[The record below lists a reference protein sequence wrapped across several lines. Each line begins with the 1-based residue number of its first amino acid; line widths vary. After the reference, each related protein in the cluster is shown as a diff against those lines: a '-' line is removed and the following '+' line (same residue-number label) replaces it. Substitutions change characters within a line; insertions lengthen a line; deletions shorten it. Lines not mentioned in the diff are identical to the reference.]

1 MEIFRW
7 FKSENT
13 IVKVLEYNIG
23 GQQLK
28 LYIIDAGSSKIQNKI
43 ESKRINKNLESNNKG
58 NN

>member
-1 MEIFRW
+1 M
-7 FKSENT
+7 KTENT
-13 IVKVLEYNIG
+13 IVKVLEHNIG

-28 LYIIDAGSSKIQNKI
+28 LDIIDAGSAKIQNKI